1 VSKRR
6 ILVTGG
12 AGYIGAHTARLL
24 LRRGYEVTVV
34 DDLSRGYRHN
44 VEASDFHQLRI
55 QQTAEMAKLLAGHD
69 AVIHFAAF
77 IAVGESMHVPEIY
90 FENNVTGS
98 LSLMTAMLQAGV
110 KCLVFSST
118 AAVYG
123 IPQSSPILESAP
135 ITPVNPYGESKVMVE
150 TMLRWFDTIHGLR
163 SICLRYF
170 NASGADPEGGL
181 GEEHDPETHL
191 IPLMLRAVKTGQ
203 PLTVFGKD
211 YDTPDGTC
219 IRDYIHVNDLADAHI
234 RAVEALLSGGKSD
247 QFNAGSGS
255 GYSVLEMIRG
265 VEEVTGRKVPYIEGP
280 RREGDP
286 PALVANSDKLRRVLG
301 WAPRYEGIREIIASA
316 WGFEEGR

>member
-301 WAPRYEGIREIIASA
+301 WTPRYEGIREIIASA

>member
-24 LRRGYEVTVV
+24 LRRGYDVTVV

-150 TMLRWFDTIHGLR
+150 TMLRWFDTVHGLR

-301 WAPRYEGIREIIASA
+301 WTPRYEGIREIIASA